1 MGRTSLLDIYSD
13 GGELLNA
20 LVTDELLKTIFYKG
34 SPLHDG
40 AVLIQNGKILAAR
53 CPLPSTDQTNLPAR
67 FGMRHRAGIGL
78 TEQTDAMVIVV
89 SEERGRISVA
99 DAGKIQE
106 DVTPNELRQVLLTIR
121 I

>member
-1 MGRTSLLDIYSD
+1 
-13 GGELLNA
+13 
-20 LVTDELLKTIFYKG
+20 
-34 SPLHDG
+34 
-40 AVLIQNGKILAAR
+40 
-53 CPLPSTDQTNLPAR
+53 LPSTDQTNLPAR

-78 TEQTDAMVIVV
+78 TEHTDALVIIV

-106 DVTPNELRQVLLTIR
+106 DLTPNELRQVLLSIR